1 MTKKRTVA
9 VVALVVLTAAAIFAF
24 SACSSGEGA
33 WAEMGVDK
41 DSITGITLV
50 SGSGTLKRLEGDRLT
65 AFIADF
71 DALTLRKS
79 SEGFPDNGYDYAVRV
94 TSAMICHWSFTRW
107 VKPTV
112 ALAGRVMV
120 ARPLLSM
127 KVPGAAV
134 ARKAAAFCGMVKS
147 ALPSVILCSTF
158 ER

>member
-41 DSITGITLV
+41 DSIAGITLV

-94 TSAMICHWSFTRW
+94 TSEGEDGYLEYRLGQQLILHDGF
-107 VKPTV
+107 
-112 ALAGRVMV
+112 G
-120 ARPLLSM
+120 
-127 KVPGAAV
+127 GADA
-134 ARKAAAFCGMVKS
+134 AFYYLDDGYAAAAETVRAYFYAM
-147 ALPSVILCSTF
+147 
-158 ER
+158 